1 MASSAFLGRFQRA
14 AELEAGEAYAIHDEK
29 RLDLHAGAHCYGGA
43 AFCTRLV
50 HLYSKDKT
58 GAANLGRDG
67 RVDGVVDDEDL
78 VGARARGLGWG
89 PGWGPGCESWAVWQV
104 GMHGMAWHGT

>member
-1 MASSAFLGRFQRA
+1 MPYTTKNVLT
-14 AELEAGEAYAIHDEK
+14 
-29 RLDLHAGAHCYGGA
+29 
-43 AFCTRLV
+43 CTRELIV
-50 HLYSKDKT
+50 TAARHFAPGLSIYTLKIS

-89 PGWGPGCESWAVWQV
+89 PGWGPG
-104 GMHGMAWHGT
+104 

>member
-29 RLDLHAGAHCYGGA
+29 RLDLHAGAHCYHVTA
-43 AFCTRLV
+43 ARHFAPGLSIYTLKI
-50 HLYSKDKT
+50 S

-78 VGARARGLGWG
+78 VVARARGLGWG
-89 PGWGPGCESWAVWQV
+89 PGWGPG
-104 GMHGMAWHGT
+104 